1 MLTKELEKILIDKA
15 LEARDNSYS
24 PYSKFPVG
32 AALLTKNDEIFIG
45 TNVEN
50 SSIGL
55 TICAERS
62 AICAAVSN
70 GDREFR
76 TLVVAGPLD
85 DPVSPC
91 GACRQF
97 MCEFGDFEVIIY
109 SENEIIRTTT
119 KKLLPFD
126 FKLEL

>member
-1 MLTKELEKILIDKA
+1 MLTKELEKILINKA

-85 DPVSPC
+85 SPVDRKS
-91 GACRQF
+91 
-97 MCEFGDFEVIIY
+97 VV
-109 SENEIIRTTT
+109 
-119 KKLLPFD
+119 
-126 FKLEL
+126 

>member
-1 MLTKELEKILIDKA
+1 MLTKELEKILINKA

-85 DPVSPC
+85 SPVSPC

-119 KKLLPFD
+119 KKLLPLD

>member
-1 MLTKELEKILIDKA
+1 MITKELEEILINKA

-50 SSIGL
+50 CSIGL

-62 AICAAVSN
+62 AICSAVTH
-70 GDREFR
+70 GDTDFI
-76 TLVVAGPLD
+76 TLVVAGPSD

-109 SENEIIRTTT
+109 SKNKIIRTTS
-119 KKLLPFD
+119 KKLLPMD
-126 FKLEL
+126 FKLDL